1 MSLIVDTNVL
11 LDFPKIIQEEENIV
25 ILTDVLR
32 ELDGLKLNPNPEVSF
47 KARRAAVVISRNLS
61 KLNFNDSLEKEKIS
75 VDDKLIESCTPQDI
89 LITNDVYLKI
99 KAIIRG
105 LNTKGYGGT
114 SDYQGVR
121 YFEVDLETDPYNEEL
136 SKILNEHQCEGMAE
150 NEYLIILDK
159 NTKQLVDI
167 FCNHNN
173 VLEQV
178 VPYEIRNKWI
188 NKIYPKNPEQRC
200 LFNALQRKDNTI
212 IYAGGSFGTGKSFI
226 LNNYAIS
233 ELEKGKISKIVYV
246 PNNSYTENTIDIGA
260 LPGELLEKVTGQIGP
275 LVDLVGIDEVHS
287 MIDKEQLEVVPMGS
301 IRGRSFQN
309 AIIIVNEAQNL
320 TEDHIK
326 LLIARCGEGTRIFFD
341 GDYKQADSAVFRNK
355 NGLKLLLN
363 LKDSPVYSKIFA
375 TVHLKTIERSLTAQ
389 ASNFLD
395 ELTGG
400 I

>member
-75 VDDKLIESCTPQDI
+75 VDDKLIESCTPEDI

-105 LNTKGYGGT
+105 INTKGYGGT

-150 NEYLIILDK
+150 NEYLIVLDK

-173 VLEQV
+173 ILEQV

-375 TVHLKTIERSLTAQ
+375 TVYLKTIERSLTAQ

>member
-61 KLNFNDSLEKEKIS
+61 KLNFNDNLEKEKIS
-75 VDDKLIESCTPQDI
+75 VDDKLIESCTPEDI

-105 LNTKGYGGT
+105 INTKGYGGT

-121 YFEVDLETDPYNEEL
+121 YFEVDLESDPYNEEL
-136 SKILNEHQCEGMAE
+136 SKILNEHQYEGMAE
-150 NEYLIILDK
+150 NEYLIVLDK
-159 NTKQLVDI
+159 NTKQLIDI

-173 VLEQV
+173 ILEQV
-178 VPYEIRNKWI
+178 VPYEIRNQWI

-233 ELEKGKISKIVYV
+233 ELDKGKISKIVYV

-260 LPGELLEKVTGQIGP
+260 LPGELLEKITGQIGP
-275 LVDLVGIDEVHS
+275 LVDLVGIDQ
-287 MIDKEQLEVVPMGS
+287 IRDWIKTEQLEVVPMGS

>member
-1 MSLIVDTNVL
+1 MSLIVDSNVL
-11 LDFPKIIQEEENIV
+11 LDFPKIIQEEEDIV

-61 KLNFNDSLEKEKIS
+61 KLFFNDHLEKEKMS
-75 VDDKLIESCTPQDI
+75 VDDKLIESCTHKDI

-105 LNTKGYGGT
+105 INTKGYGGT

-150 NEYLIILDK
+150 NEYLIVLDK

-173 VLEQV
+173 ILEQV

-212 IYAGGSFGTGKSFI
+212 VYAGGSFGTGKSFI

-233 ELEKGKISKIVYV
+233 ELEKGNISKIVYV

-363 LKDSPVYSKIFA
+363 LKDSPIYSKIFA

>member
-1 MSLIVDTNVL
+1 
-11 LDFPKIIQEEENIV
+11 
-25 ILTDVLR
+25 
-32 ELDGLKLNPNPEVSF
+32 
-47 KARRAAVVISRNLS
+47 
-61 KLNFNDSLEKEKIS
+61 
-75 VDDKLIESCTPQDI
+75 
-89 LITNDVYLKI
+89 
-99 KAIIRG
+99 
-105 LNTKGYGGT
+105 
-114 SDYQGVR
+114 
-121 YFEVDLETDPYNEEL
+121 
-136 SKILNEHQCEGMAE
+136 MAE
-150 NEYLIILDK
+150 NEYLIVLDK

-173 VLEQV
+173 ILEQV

-320 TEDHIK
+320 TEV
-326 LLIARCGEGTRIFFD
+326 FD

-363 LKDSPVYSKIFA
+363 LKDSPIYSKIFA
-375 TVHLKTIERSLTAQ
+375 TVYLKTIERSLTAQ

>member
-61 KLNFNDSLEKEKIS
+61 KLNFNDNLEKEKIS
-75 VDDKLIESCTPQDI
+75 VDDKLIESCTPKDI

-136 SKILNEHQCEGMAE
+136 SKILNEHQYEGMAE
-150 NEYLIILDK
+150 NEYLIVLDK

-173 VLEQV
+173 ILEQV
-178 VPYEIRNKWI
+178 VPHEIRNKWI

-363 LKDSPVYSKIFA
+363 LKDSPIYSKIFA

>member
-75 VDDKLIESCTPQDI
+75 VDDKLIESCTPEDI

-105 LNTKGYGGT
+105 INTKGYGGT

-136 SKILNEHQCEGMAE
+136 SKIINEHQYEGMAE
-150 NEYLIILDK
+150 NEYLIVLDK

-173 VLEQV
+173 ILEQV
-178 VPYEIRNKWI
+178 VPYEIRNQWI

-233 ELEKGKISKIVYV
+233 ELERGKISKIVYV

-260 LPGELLEKVTGQIGP
+260 LPGELLEKITGQIGP
-275 LVDLVGIDEVHS
+275 LVDLVGIDQ
-287 MIDKEQLEVVPMGS
+287 IRDWIKTEQLEVVPMGS